1 MTVSHILSKIIGDI
15 FFKSGTISESEE
27 MAPKWYNFNE
37 IPYDQMWLDD
47 RIWYPTIF
55 EEEKTFQG
63 YFLFRGHNKVLQW
76 DMDIEAK

>member
-1 MTVSHILSKIIGDI
+1 
-15 FFKSGTISESEE
+15 
-27 MAPKWYNFNE
+27 MAPKWYGFNE